1 MSKASLISVIVP
13 VFNETEVVNECHR
26 QLSEVLA
33 KLPFTTWEL
42 VFIDDG
48 SSDDSYEK
56 LAVLASRDSHV
67 RVVRLSR
74 NFGHQAAITAG
85 LDESRGD
92 CSVIID
98 ADLQDPPEVI
108 ALMVDRWREGYEVV
122 YGVRES
128 RDGEGRFK
136 LATAKWFYRLL
147 NRLTNTNIP
156 PDVGDFRLLDR
167 RAVDTLNSLRE
178 HDRYVRG
185 LVSWI
190 GYRQTGVRYSRHARH
205 AGTSKY
211 PLRKMIRF
219 ALDGITSFS
228 TMPLRFAT
236 WLGYAASTLA
246 FIYLASV
253 FVQKALGHTVQGWA
267 TIMVAVLFLGGI
279 QLIGLGIMGEYVGR
293 IFNEV
298 KERPL
303 YIVAESLPAPGDRL
317 SVEEPGVRELTVRPP
332 EVVRTGTSD

>member
-1 MSKASLISVIVP
+1 MPRASLISVIVP

-26 QLSEVLA
+26 QLSDVLSS
-33 KLPFTTWEL
+33 LPFAAWEI

-48 SSDDSYEK
+48 SSDDSFAK
-56 LAVLASRDSHV
+56 LSALAARDGRV
-67 RVVRLSR
+67 RVLRLSR

-85 LDESRGD
+85 LDASRGD
-92 CSVIID
+92 CVVIID

-108 ALMVDRWREGYEVV
+108 AQMVDRWREGYEVV
-122 YGVRES
+122 YGVRQS

-136 LATAKWFYRLL
+136 LATAKWFYRVL
-147 NRLTNTNIP
+147 NRLTNTSIP
-156 PDVGDFRLLDR
+156 ADVGDFRLLDR

-190 GYRQTGVRYSRHARH
+190 GYRQTGVSYSRHARH

-236 WLGYAASTLA
+236 WLGYGASTLA

-303 YIVAESLPAPGDRL
+303 YIVAETLPLAGDRL
-317 SVEEPGVRELTVRPP
+317 SVEEPVRELTVRPA
-332 EVVRTGTSD
+332 EVLRTGTSA

>member
-1 MSKASLISVIVP
+1 MSKHNLISVIVP
-13 VFNETEVVNECHR
+13 VFNETEVVDECHR
-26 QLSEVLA
+26 RLSEVLA
-33 KLPFTTWEL
+33 ELPFHSYEI
-42 VFIDDG
+42 VFVDDG
-48 SSDDSYEK
+48 SSDDSFDK
-56 LAVLASRDSHV
+56 LVALASVDAGV
-67 RVVRLSR
+67 RVLRLSR

-85 LDESRGD
+85 LDAARGD
-92 CSVIID
+92 CVAIID
-98 ADLQDPPEVI
+98 SDLQDPPEVI
-108 ALMVDRWREGYEVV
+108 GEMVERWRAGYDVV
-122 YGVRES
+122 YGMRES

-147 NRLTNTNIP
+147 GRMTNTKIP
-156 PDVGDFRLLDR
+156 PDVGDFRLLGR
-167 RAVDTLNSLRE
+167 RAVDSLNSMRE

-190 GYRQTGVRYSRHARH
+190 GFRQTGVKYARQARH
-205 AGTSKY
+205 AGVSKY

-303 YIVAESLPAPGDRL
+303 YIVADRVPASDRL
-317 SVEEPGVRELTVRPP
+317 RVEEGPVRELPVRPAA
-332 EVVRTGTSD
+332 ETYRTEASA